1 MMAVDQGLGG
11 KQGVWDRHFNFAF
24 LDEGV
29 KREIRRA
36 LVKAVCLP
44 GHQIPFASREL
55 PIARGWG
62 TGGLQITMAM
72 LGKDDVLKVIDQGC
86 DGSVNAV
93 NLRRLLQRTTG
104 VKTVTKTQE
113 ATLIQTRH
121 RVPETPLKKGQI
133 MIYQVPQP
141 EPLRRVEP
149 SELATRRMHGEK
161 DYAKI
166 WVHLYEDI
174 SRHGAS
180 TAGAGHPVRVKGH
193 YIMSPSPIPK
203 HDLAKL
209 NQSPCLHL
217 FGAGREKRIYAVP
230 PWTDVQPLAFND
242 VPFMTESFRDE
253 NGDTQPCARCG
264 CLVSYKDEI
273 LDQDGKGASFV
284 CSDTDW
290 CDSKLAGGR

>member
-1 MMAVDQGLGG
+1 MSADP
-11 KQGVWDRHFNFAF
+11 HFNFAF

-36 LVKAVCLP
+36 IIRAICLP

-62 TGGLQITMAM
+62 TGGLQVTMSIIGA
-72 LGKDDVLKVIDQGC
+72 KDCLKMIDQGC

-93 NLRRLLQRTTG
+93 NLRYLITRTTG
-104 VKTVTKTQE
+104 VRTTTRTTE

-121 RVPETPLKKGQI
+121 RIPETPLSPGQV
-133 MIYQVPQP
+133 MVYQVPQP

-149 SELATRRMHGEK
+149 SDVATRRMHGDK

-174 SRHGAS
+174 VKHGVS
-180 TAGAGHPVRVKGH
+180 TSGGGHPVSVNDR

-203 HDLAKL
+203 YDISKL
-209 NQSPCLHL
+209 SDSPCLHL

-230 PWTDVQPLAFND
+230 PWTKVEPLAFADRPFRVERFVDDDGHD
-242 VPFMTESFRDE
+242 VA
-253 NGDTQPCARCG
+253 CARCG
-264 CLVSYKDEI
+264 CTKSYKDEI
-273 LDQDGKGASFV
+273 LDESGKGRIHV
-284 CSDTDW
+284 CSDADW
-290 CDSKLAGGR
+290 CDGRLAAGAK